1 MMRMVSMIKM
11 TLVCGAALRIVGAM
25 LCLIMLVSSAWA
37 DAPLRPEIRAVL
49 ADAKHTGTA
58 RLSLWG
64 FEIYQANLWTV
75 AGFSAPD
82 YSQHAFALELEYLRH
97 FSSDAIAKRSIQ
109 EMRRVGN
116 FSATQADQWLAQL
129 RALIPDVQKGDRITG
144 VNQPGVG
151 ARFFVNGKA
160 TGEMRDV
167 ELARLFF
174 GIWLSPQTSE
184 PQMRQ
189 SLLGQVVP

>member
-1 MMRMVSMIKM
+1 MMKMILISGPAVR
-11 TLVCGAALRIVGAM
+11 TLRLV
-25 LCLIMLVSSAWA
+25 LCLLMQPIAAWA

-49 ADAKHTGTA
+49 ADAKHTGSA
-58 RLSLWG
+58 RLSIWG

-75 AGFSAPD
+75 AGFSAQD
-82 YSQHAFALELEYLRH
+82 YSQHAFALELEYLRN
-97 FSSDAIAKRSIQ
+97 FSSEAIAKRSIQ
-109 EMRRVGN
+109 EMRRVGS
-116 FSATQADQWLAQL
+116 FSASQSDQWLAQL

-151 ARFFVNGKA
+151 TRFFVNAKA
-160 TGEMRDV
+160 TGEMRDA

-184 PQMRQ
+184 PQLRQ
-189 SLLGQVVP
+189 TLLGLGAP